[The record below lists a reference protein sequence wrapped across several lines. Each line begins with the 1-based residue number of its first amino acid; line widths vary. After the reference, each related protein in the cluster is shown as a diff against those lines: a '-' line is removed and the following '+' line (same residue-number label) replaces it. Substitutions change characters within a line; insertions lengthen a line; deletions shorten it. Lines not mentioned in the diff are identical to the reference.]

1 MCLEGVYMDAQH
13 AIDRI
18 KELEMEKRNL
28 LTVIDSL
35 REKRSEADSVIL
47 ALRAQLRDESL
58 TNRPA

>member
-1 MCLEGVYMDAQH
+1 MDAQH

-18 KELEMEKRNL
+18 KELEMENRNL

-35 REKRSEADSVIL
+35 REKRSKDDTIIL

>member
-1 MCLEGVYMDAQH
+1 MCLKGVFMDAQH

-18 KELEMEKRNL
+18 KELEMENRNL

-35 REKRSEADSVIL
+35 REKRSKDDTIIL